1 MAKIYD
7 FNEILTGK
15 PYEDNPG
22 AKDACE
28 TFHESRIMFAFP
40 DKKLAVMT
48 NDNRD
53 HVRWLHEDYGITE
66 EQFEQIDR
74 GYLRKEPETGRIMCL
89 VYKGINHAS
98 TNVTNG
104 MVEELK
110 ELAAKYW
117 KDTVLRVWTGCKVGK
132 PGEIWEP
139 ISFVTDVRL

>member
-28 TFHESRIMFAFP
+28 TFHESRIIFAFP

-74 GYLRKEPETGRIMCL
+74 GYLRKEPETGCIMCL
-89 VYKGINHAS
+89 VYKGINHAP